1 MRRTAGVPCSSLYP
15 PRAVRDPPPPAP
27 SLLDADILRIPAG
40 PGLLHVERYGFG
52 GPPVVL
58 LHGFPTSSFL
68 WRAVGPEL
76 AIAGRTAF
84 AVDLLGYGESDRP
97 FDADYGIAAQAEYL
111 DRALTAL
118 RVARATVVG
127 VDLGAG
133 VALRLAATRPD
144 RVERLALVNPIAFDA
159 VPAGD
164 VAALQRSTARFA
176 LRASRGILG
185 AAALL
190 TPVLEASVARGE
202 HMPARLVARYLA
214 PFVGPEGIG
223 HLLALSRAIR
233 AEDLEDVDYT
243 QITAPALVVRGEADE
258 YTEPAVAQRL
268 AAAIP
273 GSRLL
278 RLPGTGRLVPEEDP
292 DQLVDAILEF
302 TPAAD
307 TV

>member
-1 MRRTAGVPCSSLYP
+1 V
-15 PRAVRDPPPPAP
+15 
-27 SLLDADILRIPAG
+27 DADILRIPVG

-68 WRAVGPEL
+68 WRAVGAEL

-84 AVDLLGYGESDRP
+84 AIDMLGYGESDRP
-97 FDADYGIAAQAEYL
+97 FDADYGIGAQADYV

-118 RVARATVVG
+118 RVARTTVVG

-144 RVERLALVNPIAFDA
+144 RVDRLVLVNPIAFDA

-176 LRASRGILG
+176 LRAARGILG

-214 PFVGPEGIG
+214 PFVGPDGIG

-233 AEDLEDVDYT
+233 GEDLEDIDYT
-243 QITAPALVVRGEADE
+243 QIASPALVVRGDADE
-258 YTEPAVAQRL
+258 FTEPEIAERL
-268 AAAIP
+268 VAAIP
-273 GSRLL
+273 GSRLV

-302 TPAAD
+302 AGAAD
-307 TV
+307 AI

>member
-1 MRRTAGVPCSSLYP
+1 M
-15 PRAVRDPPPPAP
+15 
-27 SLLDADILRIPAG
+27 DADILRIPAG

-52 GPPVVL
+52 GAPVVL

-68 WRAVGPEL
+68 WRVVGPEL
-76 AIAGRTAF
+76 AMAGRTAF
-84 AVDLLGYGESDRP
+84 AIDLLGYGESDRP
-97 FDADYGIAAQAEYL
+97 FDADYGIAAQAEYV
-111 DRALTAL
+111 DRALTVL

-133 VALRLAATRPD
+133 VALRLAATRPNRVD
-144 RVERLALVNPIAFDA
+144 RLVLVNPIAFDA

-176 LRASRGILG
+176 LRAARGILG

-202 HMPARLVARYLA
+202 HMPPRLVARYLA

-223 HLLALSRAIR
+223 HLLTLSRAIR
-233 AEDLEDVDYT
+233 ADDLDDVDYT
-243 QITAPALVVRGEADE
+243 KLAAPALVVRGEADE
-258 YTEPAVAQRL
+258 YTDPGIAQRL

-302 TPAAD
+302 STAAD
-307 TV
+307 VA

>member
-1 MRRTAGVPCSSLYP
+1 V
-15 PRAVRDPPPPAP
+15 
-27 SLLDADILRIPAG
+27 DADILRIPVG

-68 WRAVGPEL
+68 WRAVGAEL

-84 AVDLLGYGESDRP
+84 AIDMLGYGESDRP
-97 FDADYGIAAQAEYL
+97 FDADYGIGAQADYV

-118 RVARATVVG
+118 RVARTTVVG

-144 RVERLALVNPIAFDA
+144 RVDRLVLGEPDRLRRGAGRRRRGA
-159 VPAGD
+159 PAQHG
-164 VAALQRSTARFA
+164 A
-176 LRASRGILG
+176 LRPARGARILG

-214 PFVGPEGIG
+214 PFVGPDGIA

-233 AEDLEDVDYT
+233 ART
-243 QITAPALVVRGEADE
+243 SRTSTTRRSHPRARGAGDADE
-258 YTEPAVAQRL
+258 FTEPEIAERL
-268 AAAIP
+268 VAAIP
-273 GSRLL
+273 GSRLV

-302 TPAAD
+302 AGAAD
-307 TV
+307 AI

>member
-1 MRRTAGVPCSSLYP
+1 MCGLVYP
-15 PRAVRDPPPPAP
+15 ARAATDPSPRPIPLA
-27 SLLDADILRIPAG
+27 LDADILRIPAG
-40 PGLLHVERYGFG
+40 PGLVHVERYGFG
-52 GPPVVL
+52 GAPVVL

-68 WRAVGPEL
+68 WRAVGAEL
-76 AIAGRTAF
+76 AIEGRTAF

-97 FDADYGIAAQAEYL
+97 FDADYGIAAQAEYV

-127 VDLGAG
+127 VDLGAA

-144 RVERLALVNPIAFDA
+144 RVDRLVLVNPIAFDA

-223 HLLALSRAIR
+223 HLLTLSRAIR
-233 AEDLEDVDYT
+233 ADDLEDVDYT
-243 QITAPALVVRGEADE
+243 QIAAPALVVRGEADE
-258 YTEPAVAQRL
+258 FTEFEIAQRL
-268 AAAIP
+268 VAAIP

-302 TPAAD
+302 AGVAD
-307 TV
+307 VT